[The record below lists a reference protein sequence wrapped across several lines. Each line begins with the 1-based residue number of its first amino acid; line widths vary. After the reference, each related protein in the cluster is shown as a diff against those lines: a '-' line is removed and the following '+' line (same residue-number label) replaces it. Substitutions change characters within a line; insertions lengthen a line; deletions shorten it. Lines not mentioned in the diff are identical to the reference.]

1 MFFQDIPDFTAD
13 SITAVVRKYVYN
25 YGVGLVLFDYIKL
38 PEFGDDNKDEWEIIY
53 ALARRLKYLCKTLN
67 IPILA
72 ALQQNRE
79 GDDKSRVTGR
89 AFASS
94 DGVLKE
100 CDGMFP
106 LNQKPFREVE
116 QDGLDYGTHIL
127 QIYKLRNGPK
137 SFKGINLDFKG
148 YCLRFEM
155 SKKQTEYI
163 KPPVEKPNAKANINA
178 LNKQIGKND
187 REKTESS

>member
-79 GDDKSRVTGR
+79 GD
-89 AFASS
+89 
-94 DGVLKE
+94 
-100 CDGMFP
+100 
-106 LNQKPFREVE
+106 
-116 QDGLDYGTHIL
+116 
-127 QIYKLRNGPK
+127 
-137 SFKGINLDFKG
+137 
-148 YCLRFEM
+148 
-155 SKKQTEYI
+155 
-163 KPPVEKPNAKANINA
+163 
-178 LNKQIGKND
+178 
-187 REKTESS
+187 